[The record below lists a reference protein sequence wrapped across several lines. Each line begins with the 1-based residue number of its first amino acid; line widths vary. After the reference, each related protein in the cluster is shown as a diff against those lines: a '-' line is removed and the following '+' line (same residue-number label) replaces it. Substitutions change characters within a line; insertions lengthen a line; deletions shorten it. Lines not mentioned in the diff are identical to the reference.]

1 MKRYYEYK
9 EEAQRLMS
17 GRYGIVIGTT
27 IVMGI
32 IAGIPSSI
40 ADNFA
45 RKVSYNW
52 ETLTVTVLQPGNPPL
67 NFLFSLI
74 ASIVA
79 ALIIYSTTS
88 MYIDVSNNL
97 TPMFGEVIK
106 KGFTEK
112 PLRTLVHQFFVGLFI
127 ALWSLLLIIPGFIA
141 SYAYSMGYYIMN
153 HELDISALDAIT
165 DSKNYMR
172 GHKWQLFI
180 LDLSYLGWYLLGILT
195 FGILW
200 FWIIPKHQTARTL
213 FFNDLYYGGKTQAQ
227 PANFFPE
234 VNE

>member
-9 EEAQRLMS
+9 EEAKNLMS

-27 IVMGI
+27 IVMAI
-32 IAGIPSSI
+32 IAGIPTSI

-45 RKVSYNW
+45 TKYRFDF
-52 ETLTVTVLQPGNPPL
+52 ETMTRTLVQPGNPPL

-74 ASIVA
+74 GSIVA
-79 ALIIYSTTS
+79 ALIVYSTTA
-88 MYIDVSNNL
+88 MYIDVANNL

-112 PLRTLVHQFFVGLFI
+112 PLRTLVHQFFVGLFV
-127 ALWSLLLIIPGFIA
+127 LMWTFLFIIPGFIA

-153 HELDISALDAIT
+153 HEIDISALDAIS

-172 GHKWQLFI
+172 GHKLELFI

-195 FGILW
+195 LGILW
-200 FWIIPKHQTARTL
+200 LWIVPKHQTARTL
-213 FFNDLYYGGKTQAQ
+213 FFNDLYYSGKNQTQ
-227 PANFFPE
+227 PTNFFPNVE
-234 VNE
+234 E